1 MSDHI
6 RAKLEA
12 LINDSGM
19 FHAGQQEERRRL
31 QTLVDARIDQL
42 RAAPAGPHVTSICN
56 ELLRLRQSFDP

>member
-42 RAAPAGPHVTSICN
+42 RAAPSCPHVNSICN
-56 ELLRLRQSFDP
+56 ELLRLRQSFEP